1 LDGILMNDARAT
13 VDNPVLYQVVEGV
26 ATITLNRP
34 DRLNA
39 WNREMGVG
47 FLDAVTRANDDPQ
60 VRAVILTGAGR
71 GFCAGADLDLLD
83 EAPGDDHFIE
93 KNSTVLPTILTET
106 PKPTIAAIN
115 GPAAGFGLVLAL
127 SCDVRFAA
135 AGAKLTAVFPRL
147 GLIAEYGSAWL
158 LPRLVGTAAA
168 LDLLLS
174 GRVIL
179 AEEAERIGL
188 VNRVLDPETLA
199 RDAKEYAKDLAANCS
214 PTAMRTIKRQIYA
227 SFEKSLPDAVQ
238 DSLALMEASLRTD
251 DFKEAMAA
259 MGEKRRPRFADPE

>member
-1 LDGILMNDARAT
+1 MSDPRTTI
-13 VDNPVLYQVVEGV
+13 DNPVLYEVAEGV

-39 WNREMGVG
+39 WNRAMAAG
-47 FLDAVTRANDDPQ
+47 FHDAVTRARDDPE

-71 GFCAGADLDLLD
+71 GFCSGADFDLL
-83 EAPGDDHFIE
+83 EAAAGNDHFGE
-93 KNSTVLPTILTET
+93 QNDPVLPTTLIEIS
-106 PKPTIAAIN
+106 KPTIAAMN
-115 GPAAGFGLVLAL
+115 GPAAGFGLILAL

-135 AGAKLTAVFPRL
+135 AGAKFTAVFPRL
-147 GLIAEYGSAWL
+147 GLIAEYGMGWL

-188 VNRVLDPETLA
+188 INRVLEPDVLPRHAL
-199 RDAKEYAKDLAANCS
+199 EYARDLAANCS
-214 PTAMRTIKRQIYA
+214 PAAMRTIKRQIYA
-227 SFEKSLPDAVQ
+227 GFEKSLSDAIQ
-238 DSLALMEASLRTD
+238 DSLRLMEASLRTD
-251 DFKEAMAA
+251 DFKEALAA
-259 MGEKRRPRFADPE
+259 MTEKRRPRFADPD